1 MADNPSNPND
11 QISDE
16 RHLTGGWR
24 KPQAASSTQTAAPAR
39 VSAQLEGWRVP
50 TLPTNMPTSPAREGQ
65 WHRPRPEDTVFTEK
79 DITEISP
86 ERQQVIQSRP
96 EDILL
101 SYQAESPG
109 EVDTADQLTPTE
121 FDGIYMPEPEAAP
134 LDSRSLLEIELE
146 PQTAEEAEEDSE
158 GFSMSELIALSSLVE
173 KMPKTDIV
181 PKKSATGQ
189 QTAGE
194 SQSLA
199 QTGTEAPADYARR
212 QLEILTG
219 SSGLP
224 AEPSPAAQSAVDP
237 AAYAR
242 QQLSQLGEG
251 PSATARPTL
260 AQRFRDTETQVRAL
274 RARYQNGELTR
285 EQLQDQLKKL
295 MILDENQVWW
305 MMGVET
311 DTWYRFENNQWVVAT
326 PPYFTP
332 SAPQQRTPVPTET
345 QGLDPSE
352 VIAGSLP
359 YFPSEQIAAQDY
371 TQPSEAY
378 RTSGFG
384 ITEELGLPRTNIPIQ
399 DPDRTMVGQMGYNL
413 TPVRPTD
420 AQTLPT
426 LQRVP
431 EQTVVNPAVNVGYT
445 PGAEAGFGEYGG
457 PATPGAIPTDPY
469 AAPDYGVETAAPT
482 FEEVARRSQQQTVR
496 TLLTLAA
503 LGIGAL
509 ILLTACGIGFFLMQY
524 NNMASQWQ
532 PQIAALRN
540 YQPVFQTV
548 RVLDTKGGL
557 IAELNSP
564 EGGART
570 DVPLNRISPF
580 MIHAVVSL
588 ENERFF
594 EDPGWDWV
602 AIFRAFIQNITAGQ
616 VESGASTITQQIA
629 EQLVLKQRTTT
640 PNLKLQEIIIASE
653 IAKQY
658 SKQEILRFYLNEI
671 YFGNQSYGVEAASQ
685 FYFNVSANDLNLPQ
699 AAMLAAMIANPSQYN
714 PVRSGVD
721 DAAYGQRRDATLA
734 RMDLTIQRMRT
745 VGCLTFQTGAQPFCV
760 NDQVVRQA
768 SLDIARLKA
777 QEFKP
782 REFRSKYPHFVQYVT
797 QQVDSYFG
805 EGEMYRRGFV
815 IKTTLNPAI
824 QDAAETALDQAMATL
839 INTGINT
846 GSVMV
851 TDPRTGAI
859 RAMVGSPNF
868 NDESIKGQVNGAL
881 TFQQPGSSIKPVVYA
896 AALEGVDQTGDGRA
910 DSYYTPATI
919 LWDVDTTFAGGYRPV
934 NFDGQFHGPL
944 PLRYALQRSYNIAA
958 IKTYQFIG
966 DAKFQDIARRMGLH
980 FAEGAQ
986 FNLTTG
992 IGSTDVTL
1000 YDMMSAF
1007 GTLANSGVRAT
1018 LFGIESVTDAQGNAI
1033 VLPERAAPTQALQP
1047 QIAFLMNHILSDDP
1061 ARSPAFPT
1069 NGNLTIPGI
1078 PTQGYVAAKTG
1089 TTNDARDL
1097 WTMGYTMNAVV
1108 GVWLGHP
1115 DNNPTAVRDGGY
1127 GSAAPLWR
1135 TVMTAALG
1143 EHGSPSPFPNPPG
1156 LVQQQVCTDTGTQP
1170 PQNCPSGLRT
1180 ELFVQ
1185 GQPPP
1190 SADQAFV
1197 LQLVLDSW
1205 SGLRANEFCNDP
1217 DSHITS
1223 TVLNLTDDSAR
1234 NWLFNTALGQQYAT
1248 RLGITSNTQTTTPPA
1263 ACDQNT
1269 EVPIAA
1275 IRIPANGATVNGSVT
1290 VIGAAT
1296 AASFQR
1302 FDLEYAPIQSNGQ
1315 IGTLVKIV
1323 TGSTQPVPS
1332 GQLGLWNTTLV
1343 PNGNYILQLTMFST
1357 SGGHIVKRAQV
1368 NVNNVAV
1375 VPTAETPVT
1384 IPGVITLLPGNGSQ
1398 GVATLPPA
1406 GGGVSTPLPFDEVTP
1421 AP

>member
-1 MADNPSNPND
+1 MAENPSNSNDRLPDNPSF
-11 QISDE
+11 S
-16 RHLTGGWR
+16 GGWR
-24 KPQAASSTQTAAPAR
+24 KPRSASSTQTTAPAPT
-39 VSAQLEGWRVP
+39 SPQTGGWRVP
-50 TLPTNMPTSPAREGQ
+50 VLPANMPATPTQQGQ
-65 WHRPRPEDTVFTEK
+65 WHRPRPEDTIFTDQ

-86 ERQQVIQSRP
+86 ERQQVIESRP

-101 SYQAESPG
+101 TYQTESPA
-109 EVDTADQLTPTE
+109 EVETADQVLPDE
-121 FDGIYMPEPEAAP
+121 SESVEISEPAAEAQ
-134 LDSRSLLEIELE
+134 DSKSLLELELG
-146 PQTAEEAEEDSE
+146 PQSTEEAEEEDSE

-181 PKKSATGQ
+181 PKAPATSATGQ
-189 QTAGE
+189 QTASE
-194 SQSLA
+194 SQPLS

-212 QLEILTG
+212 QLELLTG
-219 SSGLP
+219 SP
-224 AEPSPAAQSAVDP
+224 ATSPPVPAPAAQSATDP
-237 AAYAR
+237 AAYAQ
-242 QQLSQLGEG
+242 QQLSQWGEV
-251 PSATARPTL
+251 TAAPVQTSL

-274 RARYQNGELTR
+274 RARFQNGELTR
-285 EQLQDQLKKL
+285 EQLQEQLKKL

-311 DTWYRFENNQWVVAT
+311 DTWYRFDNNQWVIAT
-326 PPYFTP
+326 PPYITP
-332 SAPQQRTPVPTET
+332 SVPQQRTPVPTET
-345 QGLDPSE
+345 QGLDPSQ

-371 TQPSEAY
+371 TQRSDAFQ
-378 RTSGFG
+378 TSGFG
-384 ITEELGLPRTNIPIQ
+384 ITEELGLPRTGIPVQ

-431 EQTVVNPAVNVGYT
+431 EQTVLNPAINAGYT
-445 PGAEAGFGEYGG
+445 PGADVGFNQYG
-457 PATPGAIPTDPY
+457 PATPGAIPVDPY
-469 AAPDYGVETAAPT
+469 AAPDYGVQAEAPT
-482 FEEVARRSQQQTVR
+482 FEEVARRNQQQSIR

-509 ILLTACGIGFFLMQY
+509 ILLTACGIGFFLVQY

-532 PQIAALRN
+532 PQIGALRN
-540 YQPVFQTV
+540 YQPGFQTV
-548 RVLDTKGGL
+548 RVLDAKGGL

-580 MIHAVVSL
+580 MVHAVVSL

-594 EDPGWDWV
+594 EDPGWDWI
-602 AIFRAFIQNITAGQ
+602 AIFRAFIQNVTAGQ

-629 EQLVLKQRTTT
+629 EQLILKQRTNT
-640 PNLKLQEIIIASE
+640 PYLKLQEIIIASE

-671 YFGNQSYGVEAASQ
+671 FFGNQSYGVEAASQ
-685 FYFNVSANDLNLPQ
+685 FYFSVSANDLNLPQ
-699 AAMLAAMIANPSQYN
+699 AAMLAGMIANPSQFN

-721 DAAYGQRRDATLA
+721 DATYGQRRDATLA
-734 RMDLTIQRMRT
+734 RMDFTIQRMKT

-768 SLDIARLKA
+768 SIDTARVKA

-782 REFRSKYPHFVQYVT
+782 REFRSKYPHFVQFITEEVER
-797 QQVDSYFG
+797 YFPG
-805 EGEMYRRGFV
+805 QMYSRGFV

-824 QDAAETALDQAMATL
+824 QDAAEAGLRQTMAGL

-851 TDPRTGAI
+851 IDPRTGAI
-859 RAMVGSPNF
+859 LAMVGSPNF
-868 NDESIKGQVNGAL
+868 NDASIKGQVNGAL
-881 TFQQPGSSIKPVVYA
+881 TFQQPGSSIKPIVYA
-896 AALEGVDQTGDGRA
+896 AALEGIDTNTDGRP
-910 DSYYTPATI
+910 DSYYTPATV

-944 PLRYALQRSYNIAA
+944 ALRYALQRSYNIPA

-966 DAKFQDIARRMGLH
+966 DLKFQDVAKRMGLH

-1007 GTLANSGVRAT
+1007 GTFAAGGVRAVQ
-1018 LFGIESVTDAQGNAI
+1018 FDIQSITDSQGNAI
-1033 VLPERAAPTQALQP
+1033 PLPERAAATQAIQP
-1047 QIAFLMNHILSDDP
+1047 QIAFLMNNILSDDP

-1078 PTQGYVAAKTG
+1078 PTQGYIAAKTG
-1089 TTNDARDL
+1089 TTNESRDL
-1097 WTMGYTMNAVV
+1097 WTMGYTTNAVV

-1135 TVMTAALG
+1135 AVMTAALG
-1143 EHGSPSPFPNPPG
+1143 QQGTPAPFPNPPG
-1156 LVQQQVCTDTGTQP
+1156 LVQQQICQDTGTKP
-1170 PQNCPSGLRT
+1170 PSNCPSGLRT
-1180 ELFVQ
+1180 ELFLQ
-1185 GQPPP
+1185 SQLPPE
-1190 SADQAFV
+1190 ADQSFV
-1197 LQLVLDSW
+1197 QQLKLDTW
-1205 SGLRANEFCNDP
+1205 SGLRVTEFCPDP
-1217 DSHITS
+1217 DSQLDQ
-1223 TVLNLTDDSAR
+1223 TVLNLPDDSAR
-1234 NWLFNTALGQQYAT
+1234 NWLFNTAAGQQYAA
-1248 RLGITSNTQTTTPPA
+1248 RLGITSNTQASPPA
-1263 ACDQNT
+1263 GSCDQNT

-1275 IRIPANGATVNGSVT
+1275 IRIPANGASVNGSVT
-1290 VIGAAT
+1290 IIGAAT
-1296 AASFQR
+1296 AATFNR
-1302 FDLEYAPIQSNGQ
+1302 FDLEYAPIQVNGQ
-1315 IGTLVKIV
+1315 IGTLVKLV

-1343 PNGNYILQLTMFST
+1343 PNGNYVLQLTMFST
-1357 SGGHIVKRAQV
+1357 TGGFITKRVQV
-1368 NVNNVAV
+1368 NVNNAVV
-1375 VPTAETPVT
+1375 VPTPLPTSQFVLPT
-1384 IPGVITLLPGNGSQ
+1384 QPGNQ
-1398 GVATLPPA
+1398 TAPTVPPF
-1406 GGGVSTPLPFDEVTP
+1406 VQVTPIPFDEITP